1 MTIKKQRE
9 IISFF
14 KETIKGIRGEYEK
27 GWSPRS
33 LKEDID
39 TLANILV
46 DSELKGQNEPLRCVH
61 RGCKE
66 LQGADSEFCNKHF
79 K

>member
-14 KETIKGIRGEYEK
+14 KETIKGVRGEYEK

-33 LKEDID
+33 LKKDID
-39 TLANILV
+39 TLINILV
-46 DSELKGQNEPLRCVH
+46 NSEIKGQNEPLYCTFK
-61 RGCKE
+61 GCKE
-66 LQGADSEFCNKHF
+66 LQGADSEFCNKHA
-79 K
+79 

>member
-14 KETIKGIRGEYEK
+14 KETIKGVRGEYEK

-33 LKEDID
+33 IKKDIETLNYLLVEKSILKNKKTLKE
-39 TLANILV
+39 
-46 DSELKGQNEPLRCVH
+46 
-61 RGCKE
+61 
-66 LQGADSEFCNKHF
+66 
-79 K
+79 